1 MWYIWIKYHHSTF
14 SKKSTPNF
22 QSSSVL
28 EKLMVFETKSST
40 FRKENYTHYELEGYE
55 IEGSV
60 LKKCHLN
67 RVASVR
73 FEKFKGCP
81 STGL

>member
-1 MWYIWIKYHHSTF
+1 MGSP
-14 SKKSTPNF
+14 PNGNIH
-22 QSSSVL
+22 V
-28 EKLMVFETKSST
+28 
-40 FRKENYTHYELEGYE
+40 YTHYELEGYE

>member
-1 MWYIWIKYHHSTF
+1 MLIMRVVAI
-14 SKKSTPNF
+14 
-22 QSSSVL
+22 
-28 EKLMVFETKSST
+28 
-40 FRKENYTHYELEGYE
+40 FRASYNLGYLPENASHYELEGYE